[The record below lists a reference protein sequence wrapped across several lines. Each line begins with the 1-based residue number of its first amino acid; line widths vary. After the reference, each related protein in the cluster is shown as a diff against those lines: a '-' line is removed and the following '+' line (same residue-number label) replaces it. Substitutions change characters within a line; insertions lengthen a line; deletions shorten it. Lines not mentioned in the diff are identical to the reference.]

1 MGYFKKH
8 LLLFMQTLFL
18 PKAEQRKVLKAKT
31 PPDVSRMQLGCSSA
45 DMWV

>member
-18 PKAEQRKVLKAKT
+18 PKAEQRKVLKAKA
-31 PPDVSRMQLGCSSA
+31 PPQMFLGCS
-45 DMWV
+45 